1 MKKIAVLI
9 FGLFVSA
16 TMVNAQT
23 NLEQIKE
30 NEKTKAAADAATDG
44 WKKTAA
50 FGLNL
55 DQIAMV
61 NPRPGDGLNR
71 IGFGANGLIG
81 ATMKK
86 GRLYWDNG
94 ISETFGMQKLGRGT
108 NIPLQKSGD
117 ELKAWS
123 GLGYQAKE
131 NGKWFYMLDARLKT
145 QLTPS
150 YAGTGTYGSLIKYNN
165 EYTGT
170 PDSIYNALTAE
181 QKATAK
187 GNALQSKFLSPGY
200 LTIAPGVS
208 YIPNTHF
215 DLFLSP
221 AAMNVIIVNDDY
233 IASRVNPGDSTRSL
247 YGTKWRSPTDYDKT
261 EVQVGAM
268 ARARYNNKYFNDK
281 VTFRTELI
289 LYSNYLHNPKNIDVE
304 WNNDLGF
311 TIYKGLSLNLK
322 ASMYY
327 DDDQIVMINRDNN
340 IATGTNGNESFG
352 KRVRMVEGLFITYTK
367 NF

>member
-1 MKKIAVLI
+1 MKKIVI
-9 FGLFVSA
+9 FILGIFVTTNA
-16 TMVNAQT
+16 LQAQT
-23 NLEQIKE
+23 NIDQIKE
-30 NEKTKAAADAATDG
+30 NEKTKAAAEAAKDG

-55 DQIAMV
+55 DQIAMI

-81 ATMKK
+81 ATFKK

-94 ISETFGMQKLGRGT
+94 VSETFGMQRIGRGSS
-108 NIPLQKSGD
+108 IPLQKSGD

-131 NGKWFYMLDARLKT
+131 NGKLFYMLDARLRT

-150 YAGTGTYGSLIKYNN
+150 YAGGTYGSLIKYNN

-170 PDSIYNALTAE
+170 PDSVYNALTTE
-181 QKATAK
+181 QKAALK
-187 GNALQSKFLSPGY
+187 GSRLQSKFLAPGY

-208 YIPNTHF
+208 YIPNTNF
-215 DLFLSP
+215 DLFFSP
-221 AAMNVIIVNDDY
+221 AAVNMIIVNDDY

-247 YGTKWRSPTDYDKT
+247 YGTKWRSATDYDKL

-289 LYSNYLHNPKNIDVE
+289 LYSNYLHNPQNIDVE

-311 TIYKGLSLNLK
+311 NIYKGLSLNLK

-327 DDDQIVMINRDNN
+327 DDDQIVTINRDND
-340 IATGTNGNESFG
+340 ITTGINGNEGFG
-352 KRVRMVEGLFITYTK
+352 KRVRMVEGLYITYTT